1 MKNTLTDL
9 NNYLF
14 EQLERL
20 NDDSLDEEQLERE
33 LKKADTISRQ
43 AAIDILE
50 GHLDDDYLDGY
61 EYLNELKAI
70 PSAQPQR
77 MRGRWI
83 PHKTKFGGE
92 DEKVYTCD
100 QCGHNIGFH
109 AENFCPNCGAD
120 MRGEQ
125 DE

>member
-83 PHKTKFGGE
+83 PHKSKFGGE